1 MQDPANDIPRISH
14 MRSSRIS
21 ILLSTGVKIALVAP
35 HFHSVGVA
43 RQGPWNTWVKVA
55 LVTIVVG
62 VAAMALGPILWPIA
76 EGGAQPTAGQLFF
89 FIVLEAIQSLAFG
102 LGISFLLFGLPTMRR
117 VSLNSRL
124 MGWAMYLSIG
134 WLLIS
139 WWPHSHLHQVVGE
152 NLQGLLY
159 IEYGFHVTL
168 IIGAIVLAYG
178 YLQLLREQSKDTTRV
193 A

>member
-1 MQDPANDIPRISH
+1 VFSEKGG
-14 MRSSRIS
+14 S
-21 ILLSTGVKIALVAP
+21 LVK
-35 HFHSVGVA
+35 
-43 RQGPWNTWVKVA
+43 TWVKVA
-55 LVTIVVG
+55 LVTAVLG

-102 LGISFLLFGLPTMRR
+102 LGVSFLLFGLPTMRNA
-117 VSLNSRL
+117 SPNSRL
-124 MGWAMYLSIG
+124 MAWAMYLSIG
-134 WLLIS
+134 WLLVS

-178 YLQLLREQSKDTTRV
+178 FLSLIRQQSKATTRV
-193 A
+193 V

>member
-1 MQDPANDIPRISH
+1 
-14 MRSSRIS
+14 
-21 ILLSTGVKIALVAP
+21 
-35 HFHSVGVA
+35 
-43 RQGPWNTWVKVA
+43 VKVTV
-55 LVTIVVG
+55 VTVIVG

-89 FIVLEAIQSLAFG
+89 FIVLEAIQFLAFG
-102 LGISFLLFGLPTMRR
+102 LGVSFLVFGLPTVRG
-117 VSLNSRL
+117 VSPNSQL
-124 MGWAMYLSIG
+124 MAWAMYQSIG
-134 WLLIS
+134 WLLVS

-159 IEYGFHVTL
+159 IEYGFHVTV

-178 YLQLLREQSKDTTRV
+178 FLSLLREQSKGTSTRV

>member
-1 MQDPANDIPRISH
+1 M
-14 MRSSRIS
+14 
-21 ILLSTGVKIALVAP
+21 
-35 HFHSVGVA
+35 
-43 RQGPWNTWVKVA
+43 
-55 LVTIVVG
+55 VTVIVG
-62 VAAMALGPILWPIA
+62 VAAMALDPILWPIA

-102 LGISFLLFGLPTMRR
+102 LGVSFLVFGLPTVRR
-117 VSLNSRL
+117 VSPNSQL
-124 MGWAMYLSIG
+124 MAWAMYLSIG
-134 WLLIS
+134 WLLVS

-159 IEYGFHVTL
+159 IEYGFHVTV

-178 YLQLLREQSKDTTRV
+178 FLSLLREQSKGTSTRV